1 MTTGLWVALGAVV
14 LALVFGAYR
23 QLTDGKAKE
32 VSTGKQ
38 GTLTAA
44 ELGQDLGAAQ
54 TFVQFSS
61 EVCSA
66 CRSTARTLQD
76 LSAQQPDV
84 SHIELLAENN
94 LHLVERFNITRTPT
108 VLVLDAS
115 GTVRQRI
122 VGGVRNTEAP
132 KLSLCETSGQGT

>member
-23 QLTDGKAKE
+23 QLTDGKAKA
-32 VSTGKQ
+32 VSAKQ
-38 GTLTAA
+38 QDTLTAA
-44 ELGQDLGAAQ
+44 ELGQDLGATQ

-66 CRSTARTLQD
+66 CRSTARTLQE
-76 LSAQQPDV
+76 LSAEQGGV
-84 SHIELLAENN
+84 VHLELLAENN
-94 LHLVERFNITRTPT
+94 LHLAERFHITRTPT

-122 VGGVRNTEAP
+122 VGGVRRSEAP
-132 KLSLCETSGQGT
+132 KLLLTAAAQ

>member
-1 MTTGLWVALGAVV
+1 MTTGLWVAVAAITLT
-14 LALVFGAYR
+14 LVFGAYR
-23 QLTDGKAKE
+23 HLTDGKAKA
-32 VSTGKQ
+32 VATGQ
-38 GTLTAA
+38 QETLTAA

-76 LSAQQPDV
+76 LSAQQPGV

-122 VGGVRNTEAP
+122 VGGVRNNEAP
-132 KLSLCETSGQGT
+132 KLLLSVTSSQTG